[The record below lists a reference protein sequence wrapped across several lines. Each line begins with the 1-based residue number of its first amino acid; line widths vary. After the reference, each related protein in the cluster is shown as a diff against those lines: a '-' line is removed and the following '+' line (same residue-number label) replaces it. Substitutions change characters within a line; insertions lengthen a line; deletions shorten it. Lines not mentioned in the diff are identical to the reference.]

1 MFAMLGRGLNSML
14 TPFAAA
20 GNYWPSSSSPVP
32 DTTSPVTGR
41 AIRPLPKRRLRDRL
55 SSEQADTIQL
65 PPHPPSSSPIFGYPY
80 STGEREHAD
89 HRPLR
94 ASSGASIEA
103 ACECGAEHHR
113 EEFSEDDGEDDR
125 QRAMEMTRRDGDFL
139 GSGLAASRQEN
150 WESKHAAPES
160 TSSHEDREYDDQFER
175 TANKKKRKIP
185 QSNAHHSTLSSDMAN
200 MGIAQRGDAM
210 DGHGEFAPHMD
221 TGASYEKN
229 GASTPSPTGSGAASG
244 RSKYGRSGRGSLD
257 RRPLGASTNG
267 LNAGSKGRA
276 HPVSVKMGTSPVEPG
291 IISAA
296 IANAQQTPTTPTKGQ
311 ENISLL
317 QQHTKSP
324 QSTSDFT
331 FTPEGDNR
339 PVWPVH
345 QMPGAFESSPQSLRQ
360 GEGPGYR
367 RNGVPQG
374 TQTSPNM
381 NGGTHPI
388 QNPNQTQGQA
398 SAGAQPPPPPLSPK
412 SKKKRRNRA
421 LQMAARKRKVQQEY
435 KNYHNPPQ
443 RGEITI
449 CEFCEYEAIFGT
461 PPVALIRQYEIKDRK
476 ERKRLAERQRLLEK
490 AKMKGRKGKKG
501 SNKKNNHANNQATNA
516 HHTQPAAPAN
526 HHQNDP
532 IIDDQLGE
540 EEYYEDDDYEY
551 QDPPLDPPPTPHP
564 DARYP
569 YAGADPGYKSGQSG
583 HAYDDAEFDE
593 LPPLVQ

>member
-1 MFAMLGRGLNSML
+1 MFAMLGRSLNTML
-14 TPFAAA
+14 TPFTAA
-20 GNYWPSSSSPVP
+20 GQYWPSSSSPIP
-32 DTTSPVTGR
+32 DTTSPITGR

-55 SSEQADTIQL
+55 SSEQSDTIQL
-65 PPHPPSSSPIFGYPY
+65 PPHPPTSSPIFGHPY
-80 STGEREHAD
+80 STSEREHAE

-94 ASSGASIEA
+94 AGSGASIEA
-103 ACECGAEHHR
+103 ACECGAEHHQ
-113 EEFSEDDGEDDR
+113 EEFSEDDEDDDR
-125 QRAMEMTRRDGDFL
+125 QRAMDMTRRNGDFL
-139 GSGLAASRQEN
+139 GEGLAANRQEN

-160 TSSHEDREYDDQFER
+160 TSSRDDREYDDHFEER

-185 QSNAHHSTLSSDMAN
+185 QSNAHHSTLSADMAN
-200 MGIAQRGDAM
+200 MGLTQRADSMEGRED
-210 DGHGEFAPHMD
+210 FAHHTGP
-221 TGASYEKN
+221 GASYDN
-229 GASTPSPTGSGAASG
+229 HGPSTPSPTGSGAASG

-267 LNAGSKGRA
+267 LNAGSKGRV
-276 HPVSVKMGTSPVEPG
+276 HPVSTKLGTSPVEPG

-331 FTPEGDNR
+331 FTPEGENR
-339 PVWPVH
+339 PVWPVQ
-345 QMPGAFESSPQSLRQ
+345 QMPGAFEPSQPPRQ
-360 GEGPGYR
+360 GERPGYR
-367 RNGVPQG
+367 RNGVAHG

-381 NGGTHPI
+381 NGATHPT
-388 QNPNQTQGQA
+388 QNPNQAQGQA
-398 SAGAQPPPPPLSPK
+398 TAAAQPPPPPLSPK

-443 RGEITI
+443 RGDITI

-461 PPVALIRQYEIKDRK
+461 PPLALIRQYEIKDRK
-476 ERKRLAERQRLLEK
+476 ERKRIAERQRLLEK

-501 SNKKNNHANNQATNA
+501 SNKKNNHANNQAATANNT
-516 HHTQPAAPAN
+516 HPPAPVN
-526 HHQNDP
+526 HHQNNP
-532 IIDDQLGE
+532 PIDDQLGE

-551 QDPPLDPPPTPHP
+551 QDPPIDPPPTPHP

-569 YAGADPGYKSGQSG
+569 YAGAGPGFKGGQAG
-583 HAYDDAEFDE
+583 HSYDDAEFDE
-593 LPPLVQ
+593 LPALIH